1 MADARCTDTMRGG
14 HLGVSELPGACDTGI
29 AVHEWDFML
38 LVTAILSLECW
49 QAARCKSDIHLEDA
63 PFFIITCKNLM
74 TTLLEGRMR
83 T

>member
-1 MADARCTDTMRGG
+1 MADARCTDTIVGG
-14 HLGVSELPGACDTGI
+14 ILECQNFQVHVIQALQCMSGI
-29 AVHEWDFML
+29 HAAVDSH
-38 LVTAILSLECW
+38 LSLECW